1 MFGTVF
7 WVIFFCILSVISLY
21 LVGLYNQLVSLRNRF
36 KNAFSQIEVQLKRR
50 HDLIPSLVETAKAY
64 MTHERST
71 LVAVTEARNVAAA
84 CLKAAATEP
93 GSAKSITQ
101 LGKDEGRLNTAMDNL
116 NISLEDYPDLYA
128 SETMMQLSDE
138 MTNTE
143 NRIAFARQF
152 FNDAVMSY
160 NIYRQKF
167 PTILI
172 ADAFGHGSDAPMLE
186 FADSEQIQIAPVV
199 SFT

>member
-1 MFGTVF
+1 MFGTAF

-50 HDLIPSLVETAKAY
+50 HDLIPSLVEAAKAY

-93 GSAKSITQ
+93 SSAKSITQ

>member
-1 MFGTVF
+1 MFGTAF

-50 HDLIPSLVETAKAY
+50 HDLIPSLVEAAKAY

-93 GSAKSITQ
+93 SSAKSITQ

-186 FADSEQIQIAPVV
+186 FADSEQTQIAPVV

>member
-93 GSAKSITQ
+93 GSAKSRTQ

>member
-1 MFGTVF
+1 MFGTAF

-50 HDLIPSLVETAKAY
+50 HDLIPSLVEAAKAY

-93 GSAKSITQ
+93 SSAKSITQ
-101 LGKDEGRLNTAMDNL
+101 LGKGEGRLNTAMDNL

>member
-1 MFGTVF
+1 MFGTVL